1 MSDSITLSTR
11 PVIATLSAVWIGT
24 ALASALTADT
34 LGPAL
39 LAAQPRLPAGW
50 HPWLIWSGAALDLV
64 LGLAMWLK
72 PGRLVWGAALVAT
85 AGMTAVAT
93 WVDPSLWWHPLGPL
107 TKNLPILALLWALRK
122 ASS

>member
-1 MSDSITLSTR
+1 MTGSITLSTR
-11 PVIATLSAVWIGT
+11 PVIATLAAIWVGT

-39 LAAQPRLPAGW
+39 LAAQPRLPAAW
-50 HPWLIWSGAALDLV
+50 HPWLIWGGAALDLV

-93 WVDPSLWWHPLGPL
+93 WIDPSLWWHPLGPL

>member
-1 MSDSITLSTR
+1 MTDTLTLQTR
-11 PVIATLSAVWIGT
+11 PIIATLAAVWVGT
-24 ALASALTADT
+24 AAASAFTADT

-39 LAAQPRLPAGW
+39 LAAQPLLPPSC
-50 HPWLIWSGAALDLV
+50 HPWLIWGGAALDLM

-72 PGRLVWGAALVAT
+72 PGRLVWGTALVAT

-107 TKNLPILALLWALRK
+107 TKNLPLIALLWALRK
-122 ASS
+122 ASP